1 MVIDTIEWTESG
13 VAVRGSLRENSKRDA
28 DLLSDYLK
36 LLIRDEKIGPL
47 FDKDKIRLTNVDRG
61 TGDNATNMI
70 NVINVIK
77 YEITFPF
84 RSAKP

>member
-84 RSAKP
+84 RSSKP

>member
-1 MVIDTIEWTESG
+1 M
-13 VAVRGSLRENSKRDA
+13 
-28 DLLSDYLK
+28 K
-36 LLIRDEKIGPL
+36 LLVRDEKIGPL

-61 TGDNATNMI
+61 SGDNAI
-70 NVINVIK
+70 NVVKVIK